1 MRIVLLTSFACL
13 ILVACD
19 SQNSGP
25 IEEVPIDISSVNNN
39 GASRTSERKIS
50 VATLFDES
58 SNPESPEGCSPGGLD
73 ISLGGAKNVQRIRRL
88 WHQNEDDSRYRL
100 VTRSDFNYP
109 TEYGPMACVCPGVCV
124 IELVDTSRPPPD
136 NFGIVVFSEGLKM
149 GYSWVMK
156 DVDLSNTRLA
166 WASSTPFIEK
176 VDARGNPII
185 IDDNKIDLC
194 WIKWEPKTR
203 TYVCKQ

>member
-1 MRIVLLTSFACL
+1 MKMVLLTSLACL

-25 IEEVPIDISSVNNN
+25 IEVPVDISAVSNNSVPVAN
-39 GASRTSERKIS
+39 ERKIS

-58 SNPESPEGCSPGGLD
+58 SNPESSEGCSPGGLD
-73 ISLGGAKNVQRIRRL
+73 IFLGGAKNVQRIRRL
-88 WHQNEDDSRYRL
+88 WLQNEDDSRYRL
-100 VTRSDFNYP
+100 VTKSDFNYP
-109 TEYGPMACVCPGVCV
+109 IENGPMACVCPGVCV
-124 IELVDTSRPPPD
+124 VELVDTSKPPPD

-166 WASSTPFIEK
+166 WASSTPFIAK
-176 VDARGNPII
+176 VGTQGNPIEI
-185 IDDNKIDLC
+185 EGNRFDLC
-194 WIKWEPKTR
+194 WIKWAPKAR